1 METGFKIFKAYD
13 IRGLYPDQIDEDN
26 AYKIGRSFV
35 DFLKTKE
42 VLVGRDMRLSSKN
55 LFDSLAR
62 GITEQGADVLD
73 LGEISTDAL
82 YFASGEFSKPA
93 IMITASHL
101 PSKHNGFKLCRED
114 AVPISKYTGLDD
126 IQKMVVLGGFSKPE
140 KKGKIIE
147 QNILDGYVEH
157 VLSFIDPSKLRP
169 LKVVIDAGNGMAG
182 KMVPLVFKDLPIKIT
197 EMYFELDGS
206 FPNHVPNPIKSKNLT
221 SLQREVKSKKA
232 NLGIAFDGDGD
243 RVFFIDE
250 KGKIIKS
257 SLVFA
262 LLVKKILEKYPKG
275 KIIYNVVCSKIVPE
289 TIKEFGGEAII
300 ERTGHSFIKHKMKEV
315 EAVFAG
321 EHSGHYYFKENF
333 GADSGLIALL
343 TVLEIVSMNKKSFS
357 QLIKPFK
364 KYFSIEQI
372 NFKTKHKDEILEK
385 LEGKYRDGKL
395 SHIDGLSVE
404 YPDWR
409 FSIRPSN
416 TETLLR
422 LNLEANSK
430 ALMKERFEEVSSLVE
445 GE

>member
-13 IRGLYPDQIDEDN
+13 IRGLYPGEIDEDT

-35 DFLKTKE
+35 EFLKAKE
-42 VLVGRDMRLSSKN
+42 VLVGRDMRLSSKD
-55 LFDSLAR
+55 LFDSLTQ
-62 GITEQGADVLD
+62 GIIEQGADVLD

-101 PSKHNGFKLCRED
+101 SSRHNGFKLCRED
-114 AVPISKYTGLDD
+114 AVPMSKYAGLDD
-126 IQKMVVLGGFSKPE
+126 IQKLVVLGGFSQPE

-147 QNILDGYVEH
+147 QDILNEYVKH
-157 VLSFIDPSKLRP
+157 VLSFIDLSKLRP
-169 LKVVIDAGNGMAG
+169 LKIVVDAGNGMAG
-182 KMVPLVFKDLPIKIT
+182 KMIPLVFKDLPIKIT

-221 SLQREVKSKKA
+221 DLQRKVKSKKA

-243 RVFFIDE
+243 RVFFVDE

-262 LLVKKILEKYPKG
+262 LLVKKVLEKYPKG
-275 KIIYNVVCSKIVPE
+275 KVVYNMICSKIVPE
-289 TIKEFGGEAII
+289 TIKELGGEAII
-300 ERTGHSFIKHKMKEV
+300 GRTGHSFIKHKMKETG
-315 EAVFAG
+315 AVFAG

-333 GADSGLIALL
+333 GADSGLIAFLII
-343 TVLEIVSMNKKSFS
+343 LEIISTTKKSFS

-364 KYFSIEQI
+364 KYFSIEQT
-372 NFKTKHKDEILEK
+372 NFKIENQDETLRR

-416 TETLLR
+416 TEVLLR
-422 LNLEANSK
+422 LNLEANSE
-430 ALMKERFEEVSSLVE
+430 ALMKEKFKEVSGLIL
-445 GE
+445 

>member
-13 IRGLYPDQIDEDN
+13 IRGLYPGEIDEDT

-35 DFLKTKE
+35 EFLKAKE
-42 VLVGRDMRLSSKN
+42 VLVGRDMRLSSKD
-55 LFDSLAR
+55 LFDSLTQ
-62 GITEQGADVLD
+62 GIIEQGADVLD

-101 PSKHNGFKLCRED
+101 SSRHNGFKLCRED
-114 AVPISKYTGLDD
+114 AVPMSKYAGLDD
-126 IQKMVVLGGFSKPE
+126 IQKLVVLGGFSQPE

-147 QNILDGYVEH
+147 QDILNEYVKH
-157 VLSFIDPSKLRP
+157 VLSFIDLSKLRP
-169 LKVVIDAGNGMAG
+169 LKIVVDAGNGMAG
-182 KMVPLVFKDLPIKIT
+182 KMIPLVFKDLPIKIT

-221 SLQREVKSKKA
+221 DLQRKVKSKKA

-243 RVFFIDE
+243 RVFFVDE

-262 LLVKKILEKYPKG
+262 LLVKKVLEKYPKG
-275 KIIYNVVCSKIVPE
+275 KVVYNMVCSKIVPE
-289 TIKEFGGEAII
+289 TIKELGGEAII
-300 ERTGHSFIKHKMKEV
+300 GRTGHSFIKHKMKETG
-315 EAVFAG
+315 AVFAG

-333 GADSGLIALL
+333 GADSGLIAFLII
-343 TVLEIVSMNKKSFS
+343 LEIISTTKKSFS

-364 KYFSIEQI
+364 KYFSIEQT
-372 NFKTKHKDEILEK
+372 NFKIENQDEILRR

-416 TETLLR
+416 TEVLLR
-422 LNLEANSK
+422 LNLEANSE
-430 ALMKERFEEVSSLVE
+430 ALMKEKFKEVSGLIL
-445 GE
+445 

>member
-13 IRGLYPDQIDEDN
+13 IRGLYPGEIDEDT

-35 DFLKTKE
+35 EFLKAKE
-42 VLVGRDMRLSSKN
+42 VLVGRDMRLSSKD
-55 LFDSLAR
+55 LFDSLTQ
-62 GITEQGADVLD
+62 GIIEQGADVLD

-101 PSKHNGFKLCRED
+101 SSRHNGFKLCRED
-114 AVPISKYTGLDD
+114 AVPMSKYAGLDD
-126 IQKMVVLGGFSKPE
+126 IQKLVVLGGFSQPE

-147 QNILDGYVEH
+147 QDILNEYVKH
-157 VLSFIDPSKLRP
+157 VLSFIDLSKLRP
-169 LKVVIDAGNGMAG
+169 LKIVVDAGNGMAG
-182 KMVPLVFKDLPIKIT
+182 KMIPLVFKDLPIKIT

-221 SLQREVKSKKA
+221 DLQRKVKSKKA

-243 RVFFIDE
+243 RVFFVDE

-262 LLVKKILEKYPKG
+262 LLVKKVLEKYPKG
-275 KIIYNVVCSKIVPE
+275 KVVYNMVCSKIVPE
-289 TIKEFGGEAII
+289 TIKELGGEAII
-300 ERTGHSFIKHKMKEV
+300 GRTGHSFIKHKMKETG
-315 EAVFAG
+315 AVFAG

-333 GADSGLIALL
+333 GADSGLIAFLII
-343 TVLEIVSMNKKSFS
+343 LEIISTTKKSFS

-364 KYFSIEQI
+364 KYFSIEQT
-372 NFKTKHKDEILEK
+372 NFKIENQDETLRR

-416 TETLLR
+416 TEVLLR
-422 LNLEANSK
+422 LNLEANSE
-430 ALMKERFEEVSSLVE
+430 ALMKEKFKEVSGLIL
-445 GE
+445 